1 MLCFFNLAGA
11 TYDPDV
17 EGLEL
22 PSIVE
27 ARLEAARYI
36 GEVIRDR
43 PNLVWAGEEVRVEVT
58 DARQLIL
65 FTIIVLGVDAPSSP
79 RAVGRRGYT
88 CSEDKPESRRTPYF
102 AKVRNG
108 SKAFKPV
115 WHDKG
120 VYVSYKPT
128 PVELLD

>member
-11 TYDPDV
+11 AYDPDV
-17 EGLEL
+17 EGMEL

-27 ARLEAARYI
+27 TRLEAARYI

-65 FTIIVLGVDAPSSP
+65 FTIIVPGVDAPSSP
-79 RAVGRRGYT
+79 RGDRQ
-88 CSEDKPESRRTPYF
+88 
-102 AKVRNG
+102 
-108 SKAFKPV
+108 
-115 WHDKG
+115 
-120 VYVSYKPT
+120 
-128 PVELLD
+128 